1 MDHVFAKKREVENMF
16 FERKECN
23 LRIVFLHS
31 CFCLPTFA
39 CLQNKKPFL
48 SWCIKLRLIVMLEA
62 IQKHYFSKSSLDM
75 YIHIFFVYVEK
86 VEAKASFVHAGKIL
100 VETQREF

>member
-1 MDHVFAKKREVENMF
+1 
-16 FERKECN
+16 
-23 LRIVFLHS
+23 
-31 CFCLPTFA
+31 
-39 CLQNKKPFL
+39 
-48 SWCIKLRLIVMLEA
+48 MLEA